1 MTTPT
6 AAAGVIERDWPIDV
20 GQLKSLIEDLRF
32 NDERTLYALA
42 ASRTGI
48 WEAELVTGHMEWS
61 ETMPLVMGCTAADCG
76 GTLDGLRD
84 RLHAD
89 DRDRLSRVI
98 HGNFEGHRDFQI
110 DVRVPWP
117 DGTVRWVQLR
127 GRVRPVDGT
136 SIQLLGVAHDITE
149 YKELELRL
157 RQSQKLE
164 AMGRLAGGVAHD
176 FNNILTAILGYAVL
190 IEGDPIDEVETRSHA
205 VQITKAAHRA
215 AMLSRQL
222 LAFSRRQVVE
232 RRAVCVGDIVAD
244 LLPMMAKILGE
255 QIRVEREFASDLGAV
270 FADPGQLEQVVL
282 NLAINARDAMPEG
295 GVLRIAAANIT
306 LGVAEVCSR
315 LKLTGGDYVLVTVT
329 DSGTGMDAGTRD
341 RIFEPFFTTKDADH
355 GTGLGLST
363 VFGIVKS
370 LGGGIRV
377 SSAPGEGTTF
387 KIYLPR
393 IEAAAAS
400 DPEPPATAHP
410 AGGSEMVLVVEDE
423 DAVRNLAAEILQR
436 NGYTV
441 VTAPEAGTARRL
453 ALESP
458 VPIDLVVTDVMMPD
472 GTGPELL
479 AELSV
484 LHAKP
489 RALYMSGYAGA
500 VLARQGRLVAG
511 SAFLQKPFT
520 GQQLLAS
527 VRQVLDAPAAP
538 GPAAALPNTTDR

>member
-1 MTTPT
+1 
-6 AAAGVIERDWPIDV
+6 
-20 GQLKSLIEDLRF
+20 
-32 NDERTLYALA
+32 
-42 ASRTGI
+42 
-48 WEAELVTGHMEWS
+48 
-61 ETMPLVMGCTAADCG
+61 
-76 GTLDGLRD
+76 
-84 RLHAD
+84 
-89 DRDRLSRVI
+89 
-98 HGNFEGHRDFQI
+98 NFEGHRDFQI